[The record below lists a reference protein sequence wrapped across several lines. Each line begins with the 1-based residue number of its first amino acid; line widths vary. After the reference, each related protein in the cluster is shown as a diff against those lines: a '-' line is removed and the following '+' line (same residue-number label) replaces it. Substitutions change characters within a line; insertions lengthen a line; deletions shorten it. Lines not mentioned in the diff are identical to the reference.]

1 MYYLRFAFI
10 LFPFGFAIAAHHHVI
25 LTFDRSVNLPY
36 ELRAYNLVSYTQGE
50 EIHSYRVVIDS
61 SLSHNTLLNQ
71 LSTIATVA
79 ESNQKAR
86 IREPMGAGQVDSR
99 SIVMLD
105 EDHEFDPDPDWI
117 EERDNDE
124 RPDPS
129 IFGQDWLDRIRVAN
143 AWHHS
148 TGQGVVVAVL
158 DTGIDMNHD
167 YLKDNISPW
176 GIDFV
181 DEDYDAS
188 EERSNLDSN
197 GNGVIDE
204 GWGHGTHVAG
214 IIKTVAP
221 DVTIMP
227 IRIADS
233 DGHAELFDII
243 EGISY
248 ATMYG
253 VDIINL
259 SMSIDKPSPLLQ
271 DWIAF
276 AQAMNITIVTSA
288 GNNNLNELKYPGNVR
303 GVITVTSINENL
315 VKSSFANYSYN
326 VSVAAQGENILSTA
340 PGNRYI
346 YRSGTSMAA
355 PIVAGQAAIILQLV
369 PYASRYYVADRI
381 LLTSK
386 PIYHANNYLYW
397 DKLGTGYADV
407 WNAIT
412 VYDQKK

>member
-10 LFPFGFAIAAHHHVI
+10 FFPFGLTFAARHHVI
-25 LTFDRSVNLPY
+25 LTFDHSVNLTY
-36 ELRAYNLVSYTQGE
+36 ELRNYQVVTSSQGE
-50 EIHSYRVVIDS
+50 EINSYRVTIES
-61 SLSHNTLLNQ
+61 PLSQNTLIQ
-71 LSTIATVA
+71 ELSQIATVA
-79 ESNQKAR
+79 EANQKAK
-86 IREPMGAGQVDSR
+86 IREMMGAGQVDSR

-105 EDHEFDPDPDWI
+105 DDHDAPDPDWI
-117 EERDNDE
+117 RERDNDE

-129 IFGQDWLDRIRVAN
+129 IYGQDWLDRIRVDK
-143 AWHHS
+143 AWPHS

-158 DTGIDMNHD
+158 DTGIDMNHE
-167 YLKDNISPW
+167 YLRDNISPW

-181 DEDYDAS
+181 DEDYDPS
-188 EERSNLDSN
+188 EERRGIDTN
-197 GNGVIDE
+197 GNGVLDE

-221 DVTIMP
+221 DVILLP

-233 DGHAELFDII
+233 DGHAELFDIV
-243 EGISY
+243 EGIAY
-248 ATMYG
+248 ATMMG

-259 SMSIDKPSPLLQ
+259 SMSIDKPSPILQ
-271 DWIAF
+271 DWLAY
-276 AQAMNITIVTSA
+276 AQALNITIVTSA
-288 GNNNLNELKYPGNVR
+288 GNNNLNEVKYPGNVR
-303 GVITVTSINENL
+303 GVITVTSIGEDL
-315 VKSSFANYSYN
+315 VKSPFANYAYD
-326 VSVAAQGENILSTA
+326 VSVAAQGENVLSTA

-369 PYASRYYVADRI
+369 PYASRWYVEDRI
-381 LLTSK
+381 LWTAK
-386 PIYHANNYLYW
+386 PIYHVNAFQHW

-412 VYDQKK
+412 VENLKK